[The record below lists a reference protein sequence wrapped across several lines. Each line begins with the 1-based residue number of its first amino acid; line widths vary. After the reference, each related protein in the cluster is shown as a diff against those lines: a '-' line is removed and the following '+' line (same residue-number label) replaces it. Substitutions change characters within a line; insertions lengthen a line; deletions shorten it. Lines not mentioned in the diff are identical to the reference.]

1 MERLDQ
7 YEQRPVIGRP
17 IANTGALVLDGAM
30 RLVPPG
36 ASGEL
41 YIAGKGLARGYLHRP
56 RLTAEKFLSNPFSP
70 DSLMYK
76 TGDVVRRLPDGT
88 IEFIGRAD
96 DQVKIRGYRIE
107 LKEVET
113 VLLSVNGIQEAVV
126 LAVSEGGRRNC
137 ARTIKPTAG

>member
-1 MERLDQ
+1 
-7 YEQRPVIGRP
+7 
-17 IANTGALVLDGAM
+17 
-30 RLVPPG
+30 
-36 ASGEL
+36 
-41 YIAGKGLARGYLHRP
+41 
-56 RLTAEKFLSNPFSP
+56 
-70 DSLMYK
+70 MYK

-126 LAVSEGGRRNC
+126 FAVSEGGY
-137 ARTIKPTAG
+137 AGTVRVL

>member
-1 MERLDQ
+1 RLDQ

-17 IANTGALVLDGAM
+17 IANTGALVLDGSM
-30 RLVPPG
+30 QLVPSG

-41 YIAGKGLARGYLHRP
+41 YITGKGLARGYLHRP
-56 RLTAEKFLSNPFSP
+56 QLTAEKFLPNPFSP
-70 DSLMYK
+70 GSLMYK
-76 TGDVVRRLPDGT
+76 TGDVVRRLSDGT

-113 VLLSVNGIQEAVV
+113 VLLSINGIQEAVV
-126 LAVSEGGRRNC
+126 LAVSEGG
-137 ARTIKPTAG
+137 